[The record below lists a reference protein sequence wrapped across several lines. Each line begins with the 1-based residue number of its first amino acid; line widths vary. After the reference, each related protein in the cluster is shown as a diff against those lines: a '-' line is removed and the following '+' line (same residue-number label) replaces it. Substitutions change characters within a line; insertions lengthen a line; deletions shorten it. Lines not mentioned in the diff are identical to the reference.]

1 MSYTISSWDISIKD
15 RRVFRQTV
23 IEAMIAKA
31 LVNGLARNR
40 AELVIRTLTPGDVGL
55 KRWRTPPQRPNESTT
70 WIKFEVPSTQVFGIF
85 KLIQLSEKPKVTTL
99 TFSVRFK
106 IGSVV
111 KAHHNFEHLYA
122 LLPVLDKIK
131 EYKTEFTSQSIFGSV
146 DQMVMEAY
154 LSEPILY
161 DGDDYLHL
169 SVTSPEG
176 NKNGD
181 KLMLGGF
188 VLEKNV

>member
-1 MSYTISSWDISIKD
+1 MGYTISSWDLSIKD
-15 RRVFRQTV
+15 RRAFRIAM
-23 IEAMIAKA
+23 IEAMIERAKY
-31 LVNGLARNR
+31 LAIIRDR
-40 AELVIRTLTPGDVGL
+40 HELVIRTLTPEDVGL
-55 KRWRTPPQRPNESTT
+55 KQWRTPPQKPGEETT
-70 WIKFEVPSTQVFGIF
+70 WINFEVPPTQVFGIF
-85 KLIQLSEKPKVTTL
+85 KLIQLSKDPKVTTL
-99 TFSVRFK
+99 TFSVVFS
-106 IGSVV
+106 GSVLI

-131 EYKTEFTSQSIFGSV
+131 EYKTQFASQSIFGSV

-154 LSEPILY
+154 LTEPIIY
-161 DGDDYLHL
+161 DAGDYLHL